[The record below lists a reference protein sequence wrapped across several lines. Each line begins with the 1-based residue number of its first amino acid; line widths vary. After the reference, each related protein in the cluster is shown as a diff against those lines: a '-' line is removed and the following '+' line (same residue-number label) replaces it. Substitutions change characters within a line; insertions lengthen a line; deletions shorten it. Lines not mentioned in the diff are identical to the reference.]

1 MNRKDYI
8 SDNLINIRD
17 RLRQPRPM
25 PDSTTGTPAAP
36 ENTASPA
43 PPERMSTAA
52 PPQTRAAV
60 RREADGMRA
69 QSDLLNRIAHD
80 AAELAGEAELAEQ
93 TLHDSRALR
102 DLLLALEEKTGQLS
116 PEKDGANFAR
126 NVDNLRLEY
135 FRIAG
140 KRNAMRRAGGH
151 VPRGEE
157 TGRGREWLLPA
168 VILAGAMLLSAILVA
183 IAMAAVFL

>member
-25 PDSTTGTPAAP
+25 PDPAAESPTVP
-36 ENTASPA
+36 ENPVAPA
-43 PPERMSTAA
+43 TPERTTAA
-52 PPQTRAAV
+52 PQTRAAV

-93 TLHDSRALR
+93 TLRDSRALR
-102 DLLLALEEKTGQLS
+102 DLLLALAEKTERLS
-116 PEKDGANFAR
+116 PEKDGAVFAR
-126 NVDNLRLEY
+126 NVDSLRLEY

-140 KRNAMRRAGGH
+140 KRDALRRNHGHPGGGD
-151 VPRGEE
+151 PADRS
-157 TGRGREWLLPA
+157 REWLLPVA
-168 VILAGAMLLSAILVA
+168 VLGGAILLAGLIVA
-183 IAMAAVFL
+183 LAMAAVFL